1 MIKRELTKDKR
12 SRSNPTLPL
21 REELGTQDA
30 GSDQAQ
36 NLRVTGRCELR
47 PSQVNGQEF
56 PYTRSVLDLAEGS
69 LLASPRILFL

>member
-12 SRSNPTLPL
+12 SRSNPALPL

-36 NLRVTGRCELR
+36 NLRV
-47 PSQVNGQEF
+47 NGQM
-56 PYTRSVLDLAEGS
+56 
-69 LLASPRILFL
+69 